1 MTNEEKLELNDKIEE
16 FYGKNPK
23 LATMFFEA
31 LIDDNVDIASGM
43 MITVMGYF
51 TPREWAL
58 LSERI
63 QKVTNRLDQFYYEN
77 KAYSDAIDEI
87 IDETEKLEEDNEKE
101 ES

>member
-31 LIDDNVDIASGM
+31 LIDGNVDIASGM

-63 QKVTNRLDQFYYEN
+63 QKVTDRLDQFYYEN
-77 KAYSDAIDEI
+77 KTYSDAIDEI

>member
-1 MTNEEKLELNDKIEE
+1 MTDEEKLELNAKIEE
-16 FYGKNPK
+16 FYGRNPI

-31 LIDDNVDIASGM
+31 LIDDSVDIATGM
-43 MITVMGYF
+43 MIAVMGYF

-63 QKVTNRLDQFYYEN
+63 QKVTDRMDQFYDEN
-77 KAYSDAIDEI
+77 NAYSDAIDEI
-87 IDETEKLEEDNEKE
+87 VDEKEKLEESNEKE